1 MCDLCIIR
9 RICEEVVQ
17 KYPWLLEH
25 VPNKLKTQKM
35 CEKAVEEHGSWLLRY
50 VPNDPWFCR
59 ECEKEVEEYLWSLEY
74 VPANLKTQEMCK
86 KAMHNSLATFF
97 YS

>member
-9 RICEEVVQ
+9 RICKEVVQ

-35 CEKAVEEHGSWLLRY
+35 CEKAVEEHGSWLLR
-50 VPNDPWFCR
+50 
-59 ECEKEVEEYLWSLEY
+59 
-74 VPANLKTQEMCK
+74 
-86 KAMHNSLATFF
+86 
-97 YS
+97 